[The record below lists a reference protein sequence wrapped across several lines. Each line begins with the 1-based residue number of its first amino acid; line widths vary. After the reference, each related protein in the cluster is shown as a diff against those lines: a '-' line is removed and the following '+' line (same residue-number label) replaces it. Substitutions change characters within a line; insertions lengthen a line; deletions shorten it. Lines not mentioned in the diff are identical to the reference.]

1 MARVLPWLALLACAC
16 TFEPP
21 VAAPQANGQSCR
33 LDSACLSGICE
44 GGTCRECRADQG
56 CAAGQRC
63 EVAVGQCRVEP
74 NGGRQHAADEGQ
86 HHRSN
91 NQRVHVGRVAIVPV
105 QTEVQ
110 R

>member
-16 TFEPP
+16 SFEPP

-33 LDSACLSGICE
+33 LDSFCQTGICE
-44 GGTCRECRADQG
+44 GGICRECRANQG
-56 CAAGQRC
+56 CAAGQTC
-63 EVAVGQCRVEP
+63 DLNLGQCRVEP
-74 NGGRQHAADEGQ
+74 NSDRRHASDEGQ
-86 HHRSN
+86 HYRSN
-91 NQRVHVGRVAIVPV
+91 GQRAHVGRVAIVPV